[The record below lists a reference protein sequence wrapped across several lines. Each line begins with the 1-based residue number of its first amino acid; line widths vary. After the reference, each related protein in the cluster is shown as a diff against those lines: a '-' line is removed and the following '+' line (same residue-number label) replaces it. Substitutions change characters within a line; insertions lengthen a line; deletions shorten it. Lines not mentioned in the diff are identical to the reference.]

1 MKILEDKKLVRKTSE
16 TEIEITFNL
25 YGSGKSRIETE
36 YKFFNHMIEELAFYA
51 LFDLEMNAKGDLA
64 HHVIEDT
71 AIVLGRLLWSY
82 LSEIKY
88 PLVRFG
94 YSITPMDDALIIVSI
109 DLSGRSF
116 FNSNLSIK
124 RTMIEDTASE
134 DLLHFLRTF
143 SENGRFNLHILQ
155 LAGKDDHHIFEA
167 TFKGLGQAFRIAKNR
182 DNGRESVTSTKG
194 SL

>member
-1 MKILEDKKLVRKTSE
+1 MKILGDKKLVRKTSE
-16 TEIEITFNL
+16 TEIKITFNL

-36 YKFFNHMIEELAFYA
+36 YKFFNHLIEELAFYA
-51 LFDLEMNAKGDLA
+51 LFDLEIKAKGDLA

-71 AIVLGRLLWSY
+71 AIVLGRLLRSY
-82 LSEIKY
+82 LSEIRY

-167 TFKGLGQAFRIAKNR
+167 AFKGLGQAFRIAKNR
-182 DNGRESVTSTKG
+182 DDGRESVTSTKG

>member
-1 MKILEDKKLVRKTSE
+1 MKILEDKRLVRKTSE

>member
-1 MKILEDKKLVRKTSE
+1 MEDKKLVRKTSE

-51 LFDLEMNAKGDLA
+51 LFDLEIKAKGDLA

-71 AIVLGRLLWSY
+71 AIVLGRLLRSY
-82 LSEIKY
+82 LSEIRY

-94 YSITPMDDALIIVSI
+94 YSITPADDALIIVSI

>member
-1 MKILEDKKLVRKTSE
+1 LEDKKLVRKTSE